1 MVGRAMSMTS
11 HAARRL
17 HERGLS
23 DDEVA
28 AALAGRSYRQINGNT
43 LYIDPASRVAVV
55 INPQSN
61 TLITAYRLRK
71 SQIKRHYSR

>member
-1 MVGRAMSMTS
+1 MSMTK

-17 HERGLS
+17 LERGLS
-23 DDEVA
+23 DDEIA
-28 AALAGRSYRQINGNT
+28 AALAGRGFEQTNGFV
-43 LYIDPASRVAVV
+43 LYLERGGRVAVV
-55 INPQSN
+55 IDPQCG

>member
-1 MVGRAMSMTS
+1 MTK

-17 HERGLS
+17 LERGLS
-23 DDEVA
+23 DDEIA
-28 AALAGRSYRQINGNT
+28 AALAGRGYKQTNGFM
-43 LYIDPASRVAVV
+43 LYLERGGRVAAVV
-55 INPQSN
+55 DPQSA